1 MRRLDLVNLASKL
14 VSSFYAQAL
23 AVGPEENADK
33 AAEGIVKN
41 VEQENRGDLCTEDWW
56 QLYATQIDRA
66 DLRELVVDKLAERIR
81 SLQAKKR

>member
-23 AVGPEENADK
+23 AVGAEEDSDA

-41 VEQENRGDLCTEDWW
+41 VERENGGDLCTEGWW
-56 QLYATQIDRA
+56 LEDATQIDRS
-66 DLRELVVDKLAERIR
+66 DLRGLVVDFLAERIR
-81 SLQAKKR
+81 SLRQK